1 MLKFPADFLNSLANC
16 PGFEKDSFIA
26 SHEAGEQVTAVRI
39 NTQKNFLQQLEFPF
53 SEHVPWNADGYYLP
67 ERPSFTLDPFFHAG
81 AYYVQEASSMFLA
94 EALRQTCNL
103 KENLTV
109 LDLCAAP
116 GGKSTLIQSLISED
130 SLLLSNEVIK
140 SRVNILSEN
149 IAKWGAANVVVSN
162 NDSSDFS
169 RLKNFFDVIVVDAPC
184 SGSGLFR
191 KDEAAMREWSLKAV
205 EFCSQRQQRILANV
219 LPALKQ
225 NGILIYS
232 TCSYSL
238 QENEAITNWL
248 MQQKNMASLE
258 LSINP
263 LWNIVASKA
272 EGSNAIGYRFYP
284 NKLKDEGFYMAAFRK
299 NEDIGTIKIAVGN
312 KFNPLS
318 KNEINLVQQYT
329 DIKGDIALFKF
340 NNDVFAF
347 PQKGFAHLQQL
358 QQVLYLKK
366 AGVQVG
372 ALLRNELLPHHELAL
387 ATQIAGKFP
396 VIEAEKSIALDYLRR
411 KDIRIETAV
420 KGWALLKYKSL
431 GIGFIKILPNRANNY
446 YPKEWRILNK

>member
-1 MLKFPADFLNSLANC
+1 MKFPTDFLNSLTNC

-39 NTQKNFLQQLEFPF
+39 NTQKILLQQLDFPF
-53 SEHVPWNADGYYLP
+53 SENVPWNTDGYYLAQ
-67 ERPSFTLDPFFHAG
+67 RPSFTLDPCFHAG

-94 EALRQTCNL
+94 EAIKQTCNL
-103 KENLTV
+103 NEKLTV

-116 GGKSTLIQSLISED
+116 GGKTTLIQSLISKD

-149 IAKWGAANVVVSN
+149 IAKCGAANVVVSN
-162 NDSSDFS
+162 SDSSDFS
-169 RLKNFFDVIVVDAPC
+169 RLKSFFDVIVVDAPC

-191 KDEAAMREWSLKAV
+191 KDEAAMEEWSLKAV
-205 EFCSQRQQRILANV
+205 EFCRQRQQRILADV

-238 QENEAITNWL
+238 QENEAIADWL
-248 MQQKNMASLE
+248 LQQKNVASLE

-263 LWNIVASKA
+263 KWNIVVSKA
-272 EGSNAIGYRFYP
+272 EGSNAFGYRFYP
-284 NKLKDEGFYMAAFRK
+284 NKLKGEGFYMAAFRK
-299 NEDIGTIKIAVGN
+299 NDDNGAIKIAAGN
-312 KFNPLS
+312 KFKPLS
-318 KNEINLVQQYT
+318 NSEISQVQKHAE
-329 DIKGDIALFKF
+329 IKGDIVFFKF
-340 NNDVFAF
+340 NNEVFAF
-347 PQKGFAHLQQL
+347 PQSGFAQLQQL

-372 ALLRNELLPHHELAL
+372 ALLRNELLPHHELAM

-396 VIEAEKSIALDYLRR
+396 VIEVEKSVALDYLRR
-411 KDIRIETAV
+411 KDIRFETAV
-420 KGWALLKYKSL
+420 KGWALLKYNSL